1 MKESIMKLLSF
12 ETLRRGD
19 WMLRVSVLGTDNVL
33 VCMHNEQTFETLI
46 RAFADELNANLFI
59 EYVMFKHLLKEGGDY
74 E

>member
-1 MKESIMKLLSF
+1 
-12 ETLRRGD
+12 
-19 WMLRVSVLGTDNVL
+19 
-33 VCMHNEQTFETLI
+33 MHNEQTFETLI